1 MIRWR
6 LAVMLPVVVL
16 AGWALLSLLAQHL
29 PLQPDRIQ
37 LESILS
43 VPGEDALLG
52 YDDLGRS
59 IGDRMI
65 VGARTS
71 FLVSVWVVS
80 LSLLAGTLFGTASA
94 YHGGWWDRLAVLT
107 VDVFMAFPGILL
119 AIALAGLLGPGIG
132 NVVIALT
139 IVGWVGYARLSRA
152 QVLSLKHREHVQAAE
167 ALGTSKWRIIR
178 KHLLPLMLA
187 PLIVEATFGI
197 AAVVIAEAGLSFLG
211 LGVQPPGA
219 SWGAM
224 IRDGSR
230 YMLVAQHMVI
240 VPGVAIFAV
249 VLSVNLLGD
258 RLRDKLDIRMISE
271 EKDRK

>member
-1 MIRWR
+1 MMRSW
-6 LAVMLPVVVL
+6 LAVKLPVFIL
-16 AGWALLSLLAQHL
+16 MLWALLSVTAQYL
-29 PLQPDRIQ
+29 PLEPDHIQ
-37 LESILS
+37 LEEILA
-43 VPGEDALLG
+43 VPGEDSLLG
-52 YDDLGRS
+52 YVDLGRS
-59 IGDRMI
+59 VGDRMI

-80 LSLLAGTLFGTASA
+80 LSLLVGTLLGTVTA
-94 YHGGWWDRLAVLT
+94 YHGGWWDRIAVLF
-107 VDVFMAFPGILL
+107 VDIFLAFPGILL

-167 ALGTSKWRIIR
+167 ALGVTRWRIIR
-178 KHLLPLMLA
+178 KHLLPMMAA
-187 PLIVEATFGI
+187 PLIIEATFGI

-211 LGVQPPGA
+211 LGVQPPEA

-224 IRDGSR
+224 IRDGTR
-230 YMLVAQHMVI
+230 YMLVAPHMVMA
-240 VPGVAIFAV
+240 PGMAILAV

-258 RLRDKLDIRMISE
+258 RLRDKLDTRMMIHGT
-271 EKDRK
+271 R

>member
-1 MIRWR
+1 MMRAC
-6 LAVMLPVVVL
+6 LSVKLPVLILVI
-16 AGWALLSLLAQHL
+16 WALLSVTAQYL
-29 PLQPDRIQ
+29 PLNPDRIQ
-37 LESILS
+37 LEQILA
-43 VPGEDALLG
+43 VPGWDTVLG
-52 YDDLGRS
+52 HDDLGRS
-59 IGDRMI
+59 VADRMI

-80 LSLLAGTLFGTASA
+80 LSLLLGTLLGTVTA
-94 YHGGWWDRLAVLT
+94 YHGGWWDRVAVLA
-107 VDVFMAFPGILL
+107 VDVFLAFPGILL
-119 AIALAGLLGPGIG
+119 AIALAGLLGPGIS

-178 KHLLPLMLA
+178 KHLLPMMAA
-187 PLIVEATFGI
+187 PLIIEATFGI

-224 IRDGSR
+224 IRDGTR
-230 YMLVAQHMVI
+230 YMLVAPHLVMA
-240 VPGVAIFAV
+240 PGMAILAV

-258 RLRDKLDIRMISE
+258 RLRDKLDTRMTE
-271 EKDRK
+271 TRERL